1 MYGNAFQYTF
11 LIIKHNVQCVKEIHK
26 VEKVLFFSFRPTMQ
40 IFVKISSDEKI
51 SLEVNPSDTIQDVK
65 FKIEDQLSIPPDLHR
80 LTLEGKQLE
89 EKRQLFHYS
98 IQKESVLQLIYQN
111 GNALSYL
118 VVSVARYLSHS

>member
-1 MYGNAFQYTF
+1 
-11 LIIKHNVQCVKEIHK
+11 
-26 VEKVLFFSFRPTMQ
+26 MQ

-65 FKIEDQLSIPPDLHR
+65 FKIEDQLSIPPDQHR

-118 VVSVARYLSHS
+118 VVSVARYLSDSYLDVLQKAI